1 MSKTRLV
8 LTDPAEAA
16 VVGQVEVRLARPEEE
31 ARWEEL
37 MVQHHYLKS
46 ARMVGEQLRYV
57 VEHQGEWLALLG
69 WSAASYHLKGRD
81 GWIGWSDNQRR
92 ARLHLV
98 ANNARFCRLGKP
110 GQHPNLASHA
120 LALNL
125 ARLSDDWQA
134 RYGHPIVL
142 AESFVDLELFRGTAY
157 KASGWKALGAT
168 AGFKRVAEDFYE
180 AHERPKQLFVRELF
194 KHAARG
200 LRGRELPAA
209 WGAREQAV
217 GRRSPLGGEELLS
230 LWMTLRQQVPESR
243 DARGLRHRQATVLAI
258 TFAFLLS
265 GGQGG
270 HRAIAL
276 FAQGLTPTQRAQ
288 LRCWFN
294 PRARRYEAPA
304 ENCFYRVL
312 KAVPVLAFQQALW
325 TWQRARLGAAD
336 TEVVVLDG
344 KALRGSGRTQLV
356 GAVNAGSGR
365 TLGVEPVA
373 DKSNEI
379 PAGQTLLDRLDLD
392 GAIALMDALHT
403 QVRTA
408 HAIVQEGGGDY
419 VLVVKGNQGD
429 LQKQAAHFL
438 PEVFSPSAS
447 NGGSRPRAHRMA
459 RHRNARGHSG
469 SDGLSPRGAD
479 RPD

>member
-1 MSKTRLV
+1 MSKMRLV

-16 VVGQVEVRLARPEEE
+16 VVQRIEVRLVRPEEE
-31 ARWEEL
+31 GRWEEL
-37 MVQHHYLKS
+37 MIQHHYLKS

-57 VEHQGEWLALLG
+57 VEYQGEWLALLG
-69 WSAASYHLKGRD
+69 WAAASYHLKGRD
-81 GWIGWSDNQRR
+81 GLIGWSDNQRR

-98 ANNARFCRLGKP
+98 ANNARFCRLGQP
-110 GQHPNLASHA
+110 GQYPNLASRA

-125 ARLSDDWQA
+125 ARLSQDWQA
-134 RYGHPIVL
+134 KYGHPIVL
-142 AESFVDLELFRGTAY
+142 VESFVDLELFRGTAY
-157 KASGWKALGAT
+157 KASGWKALGTT
-168 AGFKRVAEDFYE
+168 AGFKRVSQDFYE

-200 LRGRELPAA
+200 LRGRELPAG
-209 WGAREQAV
+209 WGAQEQPV
-217 GRRSPLGGEELLS
+217 ERRCSLNGEELFS
-230 LWMTLRQQVPESR
+230 LWMVLHQQVPESR
-243 DARGLRHRQATVLAI
+243 EAQGLRHRQATVLAI

-270 HRAIAL
+270 YRAIAL
-276 FAQGLTPTQRAQ
+276 FAQDLKPTQRAQ

-294 PRARRYEAPA
+294 PRMRRYEVPT

-325 TWQRARLGAAD
+325 AWQKVRLGAAD
-336 TEVVVLDG
+336 TDVVVLDG
-344 KALRGSGRTQLV
+344 KALRGSGGTQLV
-356 GAVNAGSGR
+356 GAINAGSGR

-392 GAIALMDALHT
+392 GTIALMDALHT

-408 HAIVQEGGGDY
+408 QGIVQEGGGDF
-419 VLVVKGNQGD
+419 VLVVKGNQGE

-438 PEVFSPSAS
+438 PEVFSPSVS
-447 NGGSRPRAHRMA
+447 NGGSWSRSHRMA
-459 RHRNARGHSG
+459 RH
-469 SDGLSPRGAD
+469 
-479 RPD
+479 